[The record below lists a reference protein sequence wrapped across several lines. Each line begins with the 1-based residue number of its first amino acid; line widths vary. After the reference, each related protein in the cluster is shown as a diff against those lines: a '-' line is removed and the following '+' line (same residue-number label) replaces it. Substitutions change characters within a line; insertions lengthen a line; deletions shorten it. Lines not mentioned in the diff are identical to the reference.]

1 MAFRFRLPE
10 QQAHVK
16 LIRFL
21 HKNLGAQTGRMVSEV
36 NFPGNFQWAFVVDE
50 LASVVE
56 LTYIEKA
63 QCGPQTKGP

>member
-1 MAFRFRLPE
+1 MRT
-10 QQAHVK
+10 
-16 LIRFL
+16 
-21 HKNLGAQTGRMVSEV
+21 TGPSRPVITEV

-63 QCGPQTKGP
+63 QCGTTDKRPIGEPMGAVCIGPH

>member
-1 MAFRFRLPE
+1 M
-10 QQAHVK
+10 
-16 LIRFL
+16 
-21 HKNLGAQTGRMVSEV
+21 

-63 QCGPQTKGP
+63 QCGTTDKRPIGEPMGAVCIGPH